1 MLGSLRRRVVRRAA
15 FVLLLAIMGFTLEPV
30 VGVVRDGEVH
40 HETAAE
46 AATHSGLA
54 TAGHAHEQNDSQTSE
69 DSESDHEHGSNADHC
84 THSHGIAH
92 PAVPSFEFFAAL
104 TWLEASYS
112 RPIQSLLPTSATPPP
127 NA

>member
-30 VGVVRDGEVH
+30 VGVVRDGDVH

-84 THSHGIAH
+84 THAHGIAH
-92 PAVPSFEFFAAL
+92 PAMPSFDFFAAM
-104 TWLEASYS
+104 TWLEISFSQAS
-112 RPIQSLLPTSATPPP
+112 QSLTPTSATPPP